1 MFSGGL
7 SLFPGVI
14 KQCTSFR
21 PDPLKHRER
30 EATHKEAE
38 TLPGSGGG
46 RHPVAVRAGN
56 LAPFS
61 VSGAGCLHRARPK
74 EPWATRVLLN

>member
-1 MFSGGL
+1 MSSGGL

-14 KQCTSFR
+14 KQCTSFC

-38 TLPGSGGG
+38 TAWIGGG
-46 RHPVAVRAGN
+46 GHHPVAVRAQN

-61 VSGAGCLHRARPK
+61 VSGAGRLHRARPK